1 MASKDFVYDHQYLN
15 LVTDGQPMEQL
26 QNKAN
31 MYVALGHYNY
41 NWAVTLLTKW
51 SLWVDLEEKEL
62 DSALE

>member
-1 MASKDFVYDHQYLN
+1 MSKAVVLDHNERNRSMASKDFVYDHQYLN

-41 NWAVTLLTKW
+41 N
-51 SLWVDLEEKEL
+51 
-62 DSALE
+62 